1 MHVTKLVVAVDAL
14 LLALIPTEG
23 LLAIP
28 TRQENVL
35 RILPTIKKNN
45 NIIYYHR
52 SNKILRSST
61 ASLEYTSSSIENISV
76 EKSHQCLN
84 RVQSKIV
91 YTLMISYIISMCFAL
106 PLTLFPVYL
115 LYKAKLISRV
125 RKEKWV
131 RQTLFTTCYI
141 ILFEYHRYIIMNIS
155 QTMIWCLS
163 SLGSH

>member
-1 MHVTKLVVAVDAL
+1 MHITKLVVAVPAL
-14 LLALIPTEG
+14 LLALPVEG

-28 TRQENVL
+28 TRQKNVL
-35 RILPTIKKNN
+35 HILPTIKKNN
-45 NIIYYHR
+45 NIIYHR
-52 SNKILRSST
+52 SNKILRSTT
-61 ASLEYTSSSIENISV
+61 ASLEYPSSSIENISA

-91 YTLMISYIISMCFAL
+91 HILMISYIISMCFAL

-115 LYKAKLISRV
+115 LYKAKLIGRV

-141 ILFEYHRYIIMNIS
+141 ILFGYYR
-155 QTMIWCLS
+155 
-163 SLGSH
+163 

>member
-1 MHVTKLVVAVDAL
+1 MHVTKLVVAVAAL
-14 LLALIPTEG
+14 LLALLPTEG

-28 TRQENVL
+28 TRQKNVL
-35 RILPTIKKNN
+35 HILPTIKKNN

-52 SNKILRSST
+52 NKILRSST
-61 ASLEYTSSSIENISV
+61 ASLEYPSSSIENISV
-76 EKSHQCLN
+76 EKCHQCLD

-91 YTLMISYIISMCFAL
+91 HVLMISYIISMCFAL

-141 ILFEYHRYIIMNIS
+141 ILFEYYRYIIMNI
-155 QTMIWCLS
+155 
-163 SLGSH
+163 